1 MKLKRFAAV
10 ALTAVIAFGTVGFST
25 SAESAGTQGAYQAPQ
40 LSVDLSQY
48 VDENG
53 YITGFDYSAIELVDY
68 KNMVIPTENHM
79 PAQETLNAF
88 MVAQLPQIDATE
100 GVVAMGDTVNIDY
113 AGSVDSV
120 PFEGGTAYGYD
131 LQLGS
136 GAFIQGFEEQ
146 VAGHSVGENFDIY
159 VTFPENYHADLAGK
173 DAVFNIYINSYK
185 KAVAVE
191 DITDEMVKENLG
203 GMGLS
208 NVKELNQ
215 YAIDELSYSMVGNY
229 IYNEVFGNST
239 VTSVPQTAIDMQ
251 GDYMLASMELEA
263 INYGMNL
270 ETMLQMYGFASA
282 EDFKTTYAETI
293 EAAAKEI
300 CINQAIANA
309 EGIKITDKDIEEY
322 FGGQDYSVVEEVY
335 GKPFLKF
342 LIMQSI
348 TLENLINNTARE
360 GVSKAG
366 GTNSTVII
374 LVAVIALA
382 AVALFFV
389 FKKKK
394 PEEVAAEIKE
404 TANKA
409 IEEIKEETAELK
421 AEIKEEIAEIKEE
434 ISEEIN
440 EIKEDA
446 EQEKED

>member
-1 MKLKRFAAV
+1 MRLKKFAAF
-10 ALTAVIAFGTVGFST
+10 ALSAVVGVSVCAGYSV
-25 SAESAGTQGAYQAPQ
+25 SAETAGTEGAYQAPQ

-48 VDENG
+48 VDEDG
-53 YITGFDYSAIELVDY
+53 YIKDFDYSAIKLVDY

-79 PAQETLNAF
+79 PAEETLNAF

-100 GVVAMGDTVNIDY
+100 GTVAIGDTVNIDY
-113 AGSVDSV
+113 AGSIDSV

-136 GAFIQGFEEQ
+136 GAFIPGFEEQ

-159 VTFPENYHADLAGK
+159 VTFPENYHEELAGK

-191 DITDEMVKENLG
+191 DITDAMVKENLG
-203 GMGLS
+203 DMGIS
-208 NVKELNQ
+208 TVKELNQ
-215 YAIDELSYSMVGNY
+215 YAIDNLSYSMVGNY
-229 IYNEVFGNST
+229 LYNEVFTNST
-239 VTSVPQTAIDMQ
+239 VETVPQTAIDMQ
-251 GDYMLASMELEA
+251 GDYMLASMEMEA
-263 INYGMNL
+263 LNYGMNL
-270 ETMLQMYGFASA
+270 ETMLQMYGFTSA
-282 EDFKTTYAETI
+282 EEFKTMYADTI

-348 TLENLINNTARE
+348 TLENLINDTARE
-360 GVSKAG
+360 GVSKAN
-366 GTNSTVII
+366 GTNPTLII
-374 LVAVIALA
+374 LVAVIAAA
-382 AVALFFV
+382 AVILLFV

-394 PEEVAAEIKE
+394 PAEVAAEIKE
-404 TANKA
+404 TAKEA
-409 IEEIKEETAELK
+409 IDEIKEEAAELKEEIKEEIEELK
-421 AEIKEEIAEIKEE
+421 
-434 ISEEIN
+434 
-440 EIKEDA
+440 ED
-446 EQEKED
+446 